1 MHILTFLCKLPQLIA
16 YATQP
21 LQNRNDFS
29 LYKRLEMWYDGKN
42 AAETGKAA
50 AQKGAV
56 SMQKNYVITITR
68 QFGSLGRDIGKAVAR
83 MLQLPLYDRTILEQE
98 AEALDSTM
106 HSLVE
111 FSKKDIINYYKMAY
125 PLGIG
130 SSLKQDRMFE
140 LQSQLVLQHAEQESC
155 VIIGRCADY
164 LLRERDNVIRCY
176 IFAPYQA
183 RIRNS
188 IRTLGGAAAEP
199 QRIIEE
205 VDKARAEY
213 YHSHTGCEVNNTR
226 YRDLFL
232 NSNLLG
238 VEGSARL
245 IVDAAVQ
252 KFGLELP
259 ADAKA
264 PALQP

>member
-1 MHILTFLCKLPQLIA
+1 MDKITLGTKKVSIEFPGVKALSDC
-16 YATQP
+16 
-21 LQNRNDFS
+21 DFEIS
-29 LYKRLEMWYDGKN
+29 TGMIHAVMGANGAGKSTLMKVLAGSNPGYTGDVLYNGKVV
-42 AAETGKAA
+42 EVRTPAA
-50 AQKGAV
+50 AK
-56 SMQKNYVITITR
+56 K
-68 QFGSLGRDIGKAVAR
+68 LGI
-83 MLQLPLYDRTILEQE
+83 PLYDRNVLEKE
-98 AEALDSTM
+98 AEEIDSTL

-111 FSKKDIINYYKMAY
+111 FSKNGMSTSGYYKMAY

-130 SSLKQDRMFE
+130 STLKKDRMFE
-140 LQSQLVLQHAEQESC
+140 VQSKLVLEHAEKESC

-164 LLRERDNVIRCY
+164 LLRERENVVRCY

-188 IRTLGGAAAEP
+188 IMTLGLANAEP

-213 YHSHTGCEVNNTR
+213 YRSHTGCEVNNTR

-238 VEGSARL
+238 VEGTADL
-245 IVDAAVQ
+245 IVDAARR
-252 KFGLELP
+252 KFGLAETP
-259 ADAKA
+259 AEEA
-264 PALQP
+264 